1 MNDQT
6 SHTAPMS
13 TASKDAHD
21 GTPVGRMTLTE
32 VDTALNEQ
40 EKKIKLSADT
50 IKAKLAAN
58 SPIPTAVMRE
68 LSRGN
73 SQKARLVMRRIA
85 LLVEHGDPSANELI
99 EKLLKIKISRN

>member
-1 MNDQT
+1 MNDQA
-6 SHTAPMS
+6 SR
-13 TASKDAHD
+13 TASLNTTSKEARDD
-21 GTPVGRMTLTE
+21 TPVARMTLTE
-32 VDTALNEQ
+32 VDNALIEQ
-40 EKKIKLSADT
+40 EKKIKLNADT

-73 SQKARLVMRRIA
+73 SHKARLVMRRIS

-99 EKLLKIKISRN
+99 EKLLKIKISKN